1 MGVEQ
6 VLVETFF
13 SQNFL
18 NGFLDLVGR
27 LLPPDQA
34 VVLIP
39 EFDN

>member
-13 SQNFL
+13 SQNIL
-18 NGFLDLVGR
+18 HGFMDLIGR

-39 EFDN
+39 ELNY